1 MTTPHRVALCA
12 LACFFADPPEEAQ
25 FQLPQS
31 ARLAL
36 GAFLAAEAAC
46 ADGVREPTLAA
57 LLQRLEDALGE
68 AASPVAQ
75 ARARAQRARGLR
87 LGRTARAFG
96 SQP

>member
-1 MTTPHRVALCA
+1 MALCA

-46 ADGVREPTLAA
+46 ADGVREPALSA
-57 LLQRLEDALGE
+57 LLQRLEDALGD
-68 AASPVAQ
+68 AANPIAQ
-75 ARARAQRARGLR
+75 ARARALRSGPAGCALGARVLRA
-87 LGRTARAFG
+87 
-96 SQP
+96 QP

>member
-46 ADGVREPTLAA
+46 ADGVREPALSA
-57 LLQRLEDALGE
+57 LLQRLEDALGD

-75 ARARAQRARGLR
+75 ARARARRSGPAGCAH
-87 LGRTARAFG
+87 GAHG
-96 SQP
+96 VQP

>member
-12 LACFFADPPEEAQ
+12 LLCFFAEPPEEAQ
-25 FQLPQS
+25 FQLPLS

-57 LLQRLEDALGE
+57 RLQRLENALGD
-68 AASPVAQ
+68 AAHPVAQ
-75 ARARAQRARGLR
+75 ARALGRGLR
-87 LGRTARAFG
+87 LGCAYGA
-96 SQP
+96 QP